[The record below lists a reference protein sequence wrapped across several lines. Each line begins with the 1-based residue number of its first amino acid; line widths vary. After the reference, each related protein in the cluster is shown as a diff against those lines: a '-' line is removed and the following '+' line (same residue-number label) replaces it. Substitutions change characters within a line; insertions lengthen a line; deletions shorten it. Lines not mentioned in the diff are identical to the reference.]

1 MAKYFLNK
9 SSITVLYFILVI
21 ITPIVEIR
29 NTYVYYDMFNAV
41 GEKNYKKVLFLMFI
55 GILLF
60 ILHGLL
66 RYWITVIRQTIIS
79 IARKR
84 VKNDY
89 IEKIFQN
96 EYTSFSQSDIGM
108 HISEFTNDV
117 SLLEYK
123 YFQSW
128 LQVIENLFTIIAVG
142 VAILQLRRVVA
153 LVIVIGEVVSVVIC
167 FFAKK
172 YSASVNNRFFEKLG
186 NFTNSLKDFFSCF
199 FLYKNYGVEDNI
211 LNSFHKKNHEVEKA
225 KTEADVTVNFIFT
238 LSKLCT
244 SFIKFIVVGLG
255 VIYLVAFDGMFGE
268 IYIAYQFTTQIFSPT
283 QNIIAGLNNIN
294 SVFGIVM
301 RIKKTIH
308 SKTNRPTNS
317 ISTSMNDLVSTI
329 EFQNVSLKKGN
340 KEILRDISLKFEP
353 GKKYLLI
360 GRNGSGKSS
369 MLRLLKGYDNE
380 YIGNILIGGVELRN
394 IDSASMAKAIIYINE
409 QVSLFCDTVK
419 NNITMYRDYSDAEI
433 DIAAK
438 MSGLTVPLERVVTD
452 GEINLS
458 SGERRR
464 IELARAYL
472 CQAQMLVLDEA
483 VSTLDVETAYNIEK
497 TMLDMEDRTVVFVS
511 HNFSSSLIRKYDSI
525 ILLFDGVV
533 VDQGTHDQL
542 IQRSEMYRNIVKI
555 KSGT

>member
-1 MAKYFLNK
+1 M
-9 SSITVLYFILVI
+9 
-21 ITPIVEIR
+21 
-29 NTYVYYDMFNAV
+29 
-41 GEKNYKKVLFLMFI
+41 
-55 GILLF
+55 
-60 ILHGLL
+60 
-66 RYWITVIRQTIIS
+66 
-79 IARKR
+79 
-84 VKNDY
+84 
-89 IEKIFQN
+89 
-96 EYTSFSQSDIGM
+96 
-108 HISEFTNDV
+108 
-117 SLLEYK
+117 
-123 YFQSW
+123 
-128 LQVIENLFTIIAVG
+128 
-142 VAILQLRRVVA
+142 
-153 LVIVIGEVVSVVIC
+153 
-167 FFAKK
+167 
-172 YSASVNNRFFEKLG
+172 
-186 NFTNSLKDFFSCF
+186 KDFFSCF

-525 ILLFDGVV
+525 ILLSDGVV

>member
-1 MAKYFLNK
+1 
-9 SSITVLYFILVI
+9 
-21 ITPIVEIR
+21 
-29 NTYVYYDMFNAV
+29 
-41 GEKNYKKVLFLMFI
+41 
-55 GILLF
+55 
-60 ILHGLL
+60 
-66 RYWITVIRQTIIS
+66 
-79 IARKR
+79 
-84 VKNDY
+84 
-89 IEKIFQN
+89 
-96 EYTSFSQSDIGM
+96 
-108 HISEFTNDV
+108 
-117 SLLEYK
+117 
-123 YFQSW
+123 
-128 LQVIENLFTIIAVG
+128 
-142 VAILQLRRVVA
+142 
-153 LVIVIGEVVSVVIC
+153 
-167 FFAKK
+167 
-172 YSASVNNRFFEKLG
+172 
-186 NFTNSLKDFFSCF
+186 
-199 FLYKNYGVEDNI
+199 
-211 LNSFHKKNHEVEKA
+211 
-225 KTEADVTVNFIFT
+225 
-238 LSKLCT
+238 
-244 SFIKFIVVGLG
+244 
-255 VIYLVAFDGMFGE
+255 
-268 IYIAYQFTTQIFSPT
+268 
-283 QNIIAGLNNIN
+283 
-294 SVFGIVM
+294 
-301 RIKKTIH
+301 
-308 SKTNRPTNS
+308 
-317 ISTSMNDLVSTI
+317 MNDLVSTI

>member
-1 MAKYFLNK
+1 MNK
-9 SSITVLYFILVI
+9 SPITVLYFILVI

-525 ILLFDGVV
+525 ILLSDGVV

>member
-1 MAKYFLNK
+1 
-9 SSITVLYFILVI
+9 
-21 ITPIVEIR
+21 
-29 NTYVYYDMFNAV
+29 MFNAV